1 MVLSLGFEF
10 LLDVVQVWSP
20 RRNCEMNVESLEG
33 ERNAVLGARTSFLTW
48 RCLARESGNGKPLLN
63 LNNCSKVCIHKIY
76 P

>member
-1 MVLSLGFEF
+1 
-10 LLDVVQVWSP
+10 
-20 RRNCEMNVESLEG
+20 MNVESLEG